1 MADETAKKAGVVY
14 SQIRAGSVGSGA
26 NTGDALASLDS
37 DKPLFSPEDE
47 RIFAQMEEELAT
59 IEWPES

>member
-1 MADETAKKAGVVY
+1 MSKSSKKAGVVY

-26 NTGDALASLDS
+26 NTGDALAGVGS

-47 RIFAQMEEELAT
+47 RIFAQLEEELAT
-59 IEWPES
+59 IEWPEG